1 MSNRKWRCRRNLVTY
16 LRNASRAGTLIGER
30 ESMNPVKSIN
40 RRCLMNHKCIRS
52 APGPKRWRNSWFSND
67 NARSMNRRNGA
78 RSPMPMAD
86 AGAAMA
92 FFPASAAIAARPHR
106 ADQLLARFIGDPGI
120 CRSRF
125 ISLDRKKKN
134 TNVSPVR
141 HCESRRLVAV
151 RRGINLV

>member
-106 ADQLLARFIGDPGI
+106 GSIVSALHRGPWHLPITLHFTRSKEKKYQRKPRPPLRITEARRCTPRD
-120 CRSRF
+120 
-125 ISLDRKKKN
+125 
-134 TNVSPVR
+134 
-141 HCESRRLVAV
+141 
-151 RRGINLV
+151 